1 MVTTHTMMSTKTL
14 IVIVGPTGSGKTA
27 LSLSVAQHYACPII
41 STDSRQFYRGIPI
54 GTAQPTAEEQAAVE
68 HHFIA
73 SHALEDDFNCGAYE
87 VAALKRL
94 EELFLKHDV
103 VVAVG
108 GSGLYIKALT
118 EGMDDLP
125 EVSTELR
132 QSLASRLQSEGLE
145 ALAEELKALDAA
157 FYEVVDRKNPAR
169 VLRALEVCIATGKPY
184 SSLRTGVRRERDFNI
199 IKIGTQMDRE
209 VLYERIDRRV
219 DIMIDEGLEQE
230 ARAVYDKRH
239 LNSLQTVGY
248 REMFDYFDGTTTRD
262 EAIELIK
269 RNSRRYAKR
278 QMTWFRRDEEI
289 AWFEPSDCDKILQYI
304 DSKICTLK

>member
-1 MVTTHTMMSTKTL
+1 MAMTHTTMNTKTL
-14 IVIVGPTGSGKTA
+14 IVIVGPTGSGKTD
-27 LSLSVAQHYACPII
+27 LSIRVAEHYACPII

-54 GTAQPTAEEQAAVE
+54 GTAQPDNEQLERVE

-73 SHALEDDFNCGAYE
+73 SHELTDDFNCGAYE

-94 EELFLKHDV
+94 EELFYKHDT

-108 GSGLYIKALT
+108 GSGLYVKALC

-125 EVSTELR
+125 EVEPALR
-132 QSLASRLQSEGLE
+132 QQLSDRLKREGLE
-145 ALAEELKALDAA
+145 ALAEQLRELDPT

-184 SSLRTGVRRERDFNI
+184 SALRTGVKRERPFNI
-199 IKIGTQMDRE
+199 VKIGVTMERA

-219 DIMIDEGLEQE
+219 DIMVEAGLEQE
-230 ARAVYDKRH
+230 ARKVYPLRH

-248 REMFDYFDGTTTRD
+248 REMFDYFDGAISRD

-278 QMTWFRRDEEI
+278 QLTWFGRDGEI
-289 AWFEPSDCDKILQYI
+289 EWFLPSETEKIVEYI
-304 DSKICTLK
+304 DSKVCTLK

>member
-1 MVTTHTMMSTKTL
+1 MAMTHTTMNTKTL
-14 IVIVGPTGSGKTA
+14 IVIVGPTGSGKTD
-27 LSLSVAQHYACPII
+27 LSIRVAEHYACPII

-54 GTAQPTAEEQAAVE
+54 GTAQPDNEQLERVE

-73 SHALEDDFNCGAYE
+73 SHELTDDFNCGAYE

-94 EELFLKHDV
+94 EELFYKHDT

-108 GSGLYIKALT
+108 GSGLYVKALC

-125 EVSTELR
+125 EVEPALR
-132 QSLASRLQSEGLE
+132 QQLSDRLKREGLE
-145 ALAEELKALDAA
+145 ALAEQLRELDPT

-184 SSLRTGVRRERDFNI
+184 SALRTGVKRERPFNI
-199 IKIGTQMDRE
+199 VKIGVTMERA
-209 VLYERIDRRV
+209 VLYERINRRV
-219 DIMIDEGLEQE
+219 DIMVEAGLEQE
-230 ARAVYDKRH
+230 ARKVYPLRH

-248 REMFDYFDGTTTRD
+248 REMFDYFDGAISRD

-278 QMTWFRRDEEI
+278 QLTWFGRDGEI
-289 AWFEPSDCDKILQYI
+289 EWFLPSETEKIVEYI
-304 DSKICTLK
+304 DSKVCTLK

>member
-1 MVTTHTMMSTKTL
+1 MSTKTL
-14 IVIVGPTGSGKTA
+14 IVIVGPTGSGKTD
-27 LSLSVAQHYACPII
+27 LSIGVAEHFRCPIL

-54 GTAQPTAEEQAAVE
+54 GTAQPEPEQLERVE

-73 SHALEDDFNCGAYE
+73 SHSLQDDFNCGAYE
-87 VAALKRL
+87 VAALQRL
-94 EELFLKHDV
+94 EELFIGHDV

-108 GSGLYIKALT
+108 GSGLYVKALT

-125 EVSTELR
+125 EVDAFLR
-132 QSLASRLQSEGLE
+132 KQLSERLQKEGLE
-145 ALAEELKALDAA
+145 ALGEELYRLDPD
-157 FYEVVDRKNPAR
+157 FYAVVDRKNPAR

-184 SSLRTGVRRERDFNI
+184 SSLRTGTRRHRPFNI
-199 IKIGTQMDRE
+199 IKIGTKMDRAE
-209 VLYERIDRRV
+209 LYDRINRRV
-219 DIMIDEGLEQE
+219 DMMIEAGLEQE
-230 ARAVYDKRH
+230 AREVYPLRH

-248 REMFDYFDGTTTRD
+248 REMFDYFDGVTTRD

-278 QMTWFRRDEEI
+278 QLTWFGRDDEI
-289 AWFEPSDCDKILQYI
+289 EWFDPRDREKIMEYI

>member
-1 MVTTHTMMSTKTL
+1 MATTHTTMSTKTL
-14 IVIVGPTGSGKTA
+14 IVIVGPTGSGKTD
-27 LSLSVAQHYACPII
+27 LSIGVAQHYACPII

-54 GTAQPTAEEQAAVE
+54 GTAQPTTEELALVE

-87 VAALKRL
+87 VAALARL
-94 EELFLKHDV
+94 EELFQHHDV

-125 EVSTELR
+125 EVDPSLR
-132 QSLASRLQSEGLE
+132 SSLAAKLKAEGLE
-145 ALAEELKALDAA
+145 AMAELLQELDPA

-169 VLRALEVCIATGKPY
+169 VLRALEVCLTTGKPY
-184 SSLRTGVRRERDFNI
+184 SSLRTGVRQKREFNI
-199 IKIGTQMDRE
+199 VKIGTQMQRE
-209 VLYERIDRRV
+209 LLYDRIDRRV
-219 DIMIDEGLEQE
+219 DMMITEGLEQE
-230 ARAVYDKRH
+230 AREVYHLRH

-248 REMFDYFDGTTTRD
+248 REMFDYFDGKTTRE

-289 AWFEPSDCDKILQYI
+289 AWFSPSEREKILQYL

>member
-1 MVTTHTMMSTKTL
+1 MMNTKRL
-14 IVIVGPTGSGKTA
+14 IVIVGPTGSGKTD
-27 LSLSVAQHYACPII
+27 LSIRVAEHYACPII

-54 GTAQPTAEEQAAVE
+54 GTAQPDSEQLERVE

-73 SHALEDDFNCGAYE
+73 SHELTDDFNCGAYE
-87 VAALKRL
+87 VAAIKRL
-94 EELFLKHDV
+94 DELFAKHDT

-108 GSGLYIKALT
+108 GSGLYIKALC

-125 EVSTELR
+125 EVEPALRSEL
-132 QSLASRLQSEGLE
+132 AERLKSEGLE
-145 ALAEELKALDAA
+145 ALTEELRKLDPA

-169 VLRALEVCIATGKPY
+169 VLRALEVCISTGKPY
-184 SSLRTGVRRERDFNI
+184 SSLRTGEKRQRSFGIV
-199 IKIGTQMDRE
+199 KIGVNMERA

-219 DIMIDEGLEQE
+219 DIMVEAGLEDE
-230 ARAVYDKRH
+230 ARAVYPLRH

-248 REMFDYFDGTTTRD
+248 REMFDYFDGTITRD

-278 QMTWFRRDEEI
+278 QLTWFGRDEEI
-289 AWFEPSDCDKILQYI
+289 EWFLPTETEKIIEYI
-304 DSKICTLK
+304 DSKVCTLK

>member
-1 MVTTHTMMSTKTL
+1 MTHTTMNTKRL
-14 IVIVGPTGSGKTA
+14 IVIVGPTGSGKTD
-27 LSLSVAQHYACPII
+27 LSIRVAEHYACPII

-54 GTAQPTAEEQAAVE
+54 GTAQPDSEQLERVE

-73 SHALEDDFNCGAYE
+73 SHELTDDFNCGAYE

-94 EELFLKHDV
+94 EELFVKHDT

-108 GSGLYIKALT
+108 GSGLYIKALC

-125 EVSTELR
+125 EVEPALRSEL
-132 QSLASRLQSEGLE
+132 AKRLKSEGLE
-145 ALAEELKALDAA
+145 ALAEELRKLDPA

-169 VLRALEVCIATGKPY
+169 VLRALEVCISTGKPY
-184 SSLRTGVRRERDFNI
+184 SSLRTGEKRQRSFGIV
-199 IKIGTQMDRE
+199 KIGVNMERA

-219 DIMIDEGLEQE
+219 DIMVEAGLEDE
-230 ARAVYDKRH
+230 ARAVYPLRH

-248 REMFDYFDGTTTRD
+248 REMFDYFDGTISRD

-278 QMTWFRRDEEI
+278 QLTWFGRDEEI
-289 AWFEPSDCDKILQYI
+289 EWFLPTETEKIIEYI
-304 DSKICTLK
+304 DSKVCTLK

>member
-1 MVTTHTMMSTKTL
+1 MNTKRL
-14 IVIVGPTGSGKTA
+14 IVIVGPTGSGKTD
-27 LSLSVAQHYACPII
+27 LSIRVAEHYACPII

-54 GTAQPTAEEQAAVE
+54 GTAQPDSEQLERVE

-73 SHALEDDFNCGAYE
+73 SHELTDDFNCGAYE

-94 EELFLKHDV
+94 DELFAKHNT

-108 GSGLYIKALT
+108 GSGLYIKALC

-125 EVSTELR
+125 EVEPALRSEL
-132 QSLASRLQSEGLE
+132 AERLKSEGLE
-145 ALAEELKALDAA
+145 ALAEELRKLDPA

-169 VLRALEVCIATGKPY
+169 VLRALEVCISTGKPY
-184 SSLRTGVRRERDFNI
+184 SSLRTGEKRQRSFGIV
-199 IKIGTQMDRE
+199 KIGVNMERAL
-209 VLYERIDRRV
+209 LYERIDRRV
-219 DIMIDEGLEQE
+219 DIMVEAGLENE
-230 ARAVYDKRH
+230 ARAVYPLRH

-248 REMFDYFDGTTTRD
+248 REMFDYFDGTITRD

-278 QMTWFRRDEEI
+278 QLTWFGRDEEI
-289 AWFEPSDCDKILQYI
+289 EWFLPTETEKIIEYI
-304 DSKICTLK
+304 DSKVCTLK

>member
-1 MVTTHTMMSTKTL
+1 MTHTTMNTKRL
-14 IVIVGPTGSGKTA
+14 IVIVGPTGSGKTD
-27 LSLSVAQHYACPII
+27 LSIRVAEHYACPII

-54 GTAQPTAEEQAAVE
+54 GTAQPDSEQLERVE

-73 SHALEDDFNCGAYE
+73 SHELTDDFNCGAYE

-94 EELFLKHDV
+94 EELFVKHDT

-108 GSGLYIKALT
+108 GSGLYIKALC

-125 EVSTELR
+125 EVEPALRSEL
-132 QSLASRLQSEGLE
+132 AERLKSEGLE
-145 ALAEELKALDAA
+145 ALAEELRKVDPA
-157 FYEVVDRKNPAR
+157 FYDVVDRKNPAR
-169 VLRALEVCIATGKPY
+169 VLRALEVCISTGKPY
-184 SSLRTGVRRERDFNI
+184 SSLRTGEKRQRSFGIV
-199 IKIGTQMDRE
+199 KIGVNMERA

-219 DIMIDEGLEQE
+219 DIMVEAGLEDE
-230 ARAVYDKRH
+230 ARAVYPLRH

-248 REMFDYFDGTTTRD
+248 REMFDYFDGTISRD

-278 QMTWFRRDEEI
+278 QLTWFGRDEEI
-289 AWFEPSDCDKILQYI
+289 EWFLPTETEKIIEYI
-304 DSKICTLK
+304 DSKVCTLK

>member
-1 MVTTHTMMSTKTL
+1 MATTHTTMSTKTL
-14 IVIVGPTGSGKTA
+14 IVIVGPTGSGKTD
-27 LSLSVAQHYACPII
+27 LSIGVAQHYACPII

-54 GTAQPTAEEQAAVE
+54 GTAQPTVEELALVE

-87 VAALKRL
+87 VAALARL
-94 EELFLKHDV
+94 EELFQHHNV

-125 EVSTELR
+125 EVDPALR
-132 QSLASRLQSEGLE
+132 SSLAARLKAEGLE
-145 ALAEELKALDAA
+145 PLAELLRELDPA

-169 VLRALEVCIATGKPY
+169 VLRALEVCLTTGKPY
-184 SSLRTGVRRERDFNI
+184 SSLRTGVRQKREFNI
-199 IKIGTQMDRE
+199 VKIGTQMQRD
-209 VLYERIDRRV
+209 VLYDRIDRRV
-219 DIMIDEGLEQE
+219 DMMITEGLEQE
-230 ARAVYDKRH
+230 AREVYHLRH

-248 REMFDYFDGTTTRD
+248 REMFDYFDGKTTRE

-289 AWFEPSDCDKILQYI
+289 AWFLPSEREKILQYL